1 MAEGPVCQ
9 ALGPTRAVRLLLAA
23 HDREA
28 CVYVHETVCPL
39 EVSVVGGRGYEGLLG
54 RVLGFA
60 PLLQT
65 LNKLLWPS
73 TASNPG

>member
-39 EVSVVGGRGYEGLLG
+39 EVSVVGEGATKGCWEEFWALL
-54 RVLGFA
+54 RYYR
-60 PLLQT
+60 P
-65 LNKLLWPS
+65 
-73 TASNPG
+73 